1 MKEVNIKEEYGNLAK
16 KYKIPKFE
24 VLNEEFELDFIK
36 EKQFLLRQVRRR
48 INEKVI
54 FFCRIVEGLLYP
66 TPQNIVNAT
75 ELNNFSNEKKVELEK
90 IYKELMYYERSS
102 LLLDVSPNEK
112 KEIEYIN
119 SLFNFWGKIKKQVEE
134 TVRTMQE
141 SWKKDDKEEEKEKN
155 NYFG

>member
-24 VLNEEFELDFIK
+24 ALNEEFELDFIK

-75 ELNNFSNEKKVELEK
+75 ELNNFSDEKKVELEK
-90 IYKELMYYERSS
+90 VYRELMYYER
-102 LLLDVSPNEK
+102 
-112 KEIEYIN
+112 Y
-119 SLFNFWGKIKKQVEE
+119 SLFDKLINYLNNFPI
-134 TVRTMQE
+134 
-141 SWKKDDKEEEKEKN
+141 
-155 NYFG
+155 FG

>member
-24 VLNEEFELDFIK
+24 ALNEEFELDFIK

-75 ELNNFSNEKKVELEK
+75 ELNNFSNEKKEVE
-90 IYKELMYYERSS
+90 Y
-102 LLLDVSPNEK
+102 V
-112 KEIEYIN
+112 N
-119 SLFNFWGKIKKQVEE
+119 SLFNFWGKVKKQVEE

-141 SWKKDDKEEEKEKN
+141 SWKKDDKEKEKEKN
-155 NYFG
+155 NYF